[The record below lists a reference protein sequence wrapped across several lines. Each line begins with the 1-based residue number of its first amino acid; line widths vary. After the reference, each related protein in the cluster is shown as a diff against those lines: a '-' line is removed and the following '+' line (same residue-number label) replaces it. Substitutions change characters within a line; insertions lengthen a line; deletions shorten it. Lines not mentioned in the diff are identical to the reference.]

1 MKTNILEKL
10 FGFNPNKN
18 KVKTEIIAGFT
29 TFFTMA
35 YILAVNP
42 EILAVTGMD
51 EGAVFTITVV
61 ISAFATLLMS
71 LYAKLPFALAPG
83 MGLNA
88 FFAYTICI
96 SMGYTWQMGLTA
108 VLVEGLIF
116 ILLTLTNLREK
127 IVHSI
132 PRSLHVAIGAGIGLF
147 ILFLG
152 MQSAGL
158 IVDNEATLVELGDIT
173 SGSALLCFIGLLI
186 MSVLLH
192 KKVRGAMLYGIIITT
207 LIGIPMGLTKYTGLV
222 ALPPNP
228 EAIMFQIDFS
238 FLASFDFWIVVFTLL
253 FVDMFDTIGTL
264 LGVAQHASMLIRMAI
279 CLGLKKRL
287 WWMLSPQLLVL

>member
-1 MKTNILEKL
+1 MKQTILGKL
-10 FGFNPNKN
+10 FGFDPEKH
-18 KVKTEIIAGFT
+18 KVKNEIIAGFT

-228 EAIMFQIDFS
+228 EAIMFQIDFG
-238 FLASFDFWIVVFTLL
+238 
-253 FVDMFDTIGTL
+253 TIL
-264 LGVAQHASMLIRMAI
+264 PS
-279 CLGLKKRL
+279 
-287 WWMLSPQLLVL
+287 LSSVSIDI